1 MWVVFFIFSI
11 SILESC
17 SFVFLFR
24 VEVEVIL
31 ANLMCFSLCF
41 RVGFSCSFFASSLFS
56 LSLLIMF
63 VKVVRL
69 IVIVDL
75 F

>member
-1 MWVVFFIFSI
+1 
-11 SILESC
+11 
-17 SFVFLFR
+17 
-24 VEVEVIL
+24 
-31 ANLMCFSLCF
+31 MCFSLCF
-41 RVGFSCSFFASSLFS
+41 RVGFSCSFSLRVHLFS

-69 IVIVDL
+69 IVIVIVDL